1 MEPMIVVGTG
11 GLARQAIDLLEG
23 LGCTLHFYNDERPE
37 LDFFGHPIVN
47 RLDSNRYASGLICLS
62 DPVTKR
68 KFAQLFASHAIPA
81 RKLIAPTCGV
91 SRYAEVGV
99 GSMLLGNVI
108 VEADAEI
115 GEHCLVN
122 CFALVAH
129 ESVIED
135 HSGIGPH
142 VCLLGGCRI
151 GKRTLIG
158 ANATVLPGVHVG
170 DDIVIGANAVVPKNL
185 TVPGIYTG
193 SPAQLARS
201 FSPAELTTRRSW
213 AGPH

>member
-1 MEPMIVVGTG
+1 MIVVGTG

-23 LGCTLHFYNDERPE
+23 LGCTLHFYNDERPDLE
-37 LDFFGHPIVN
+37 FFGHPVVN
-47 RLDSNRYASGLICLS
+47 RLDSSRYASGLICLS

-68 KFAQLFASHAIPA
+68 KFAELFARHGIPA
-81 RKLIAPTCGV
+81 RTLVAPTSVV
-91 SRYAEVGV
+91 SRHAKVGT
-99 GSMLLGNVI
+99 GSLLLGNVI
-108 VEADAEI
+108 VEADAAI

-122 CFALVAH
+122 CFSLVAH

-142 VCLLGGCRI
+142 ACLLGRCRI
-151 GKRTLIG
+151 GKRALIG
-158 ANATVLPGVHVG
+158 ANATVLPGVQVG

-201 FSPAELTTRRSW
+201 FSLAELTARRSW
-213 AGPH
+213 AGPQ